1 MKGTE
6 KQIAW
11 AEDIKATVVKTIE
24 TMIAMTANDPRAN
37 TDAAR
42 ARIAKVTRALE
53 AVKSCDKAHDL
64 IEVYGDVTSRR
75 SERENLGMVLAI
87 LRNRDHRQYDTKEQ
101 ASLTGE

>member
-11 AEDIKATVVKTIE
+11 AQDIQATVIKTIE
-24 TMIAMTANDPRAN
+24 TMVAMTANDPRAN

-42 ARIAKVTRALE
+42 DRIAKVTRALE
-53 AVKSCDKAHDL
+53 AVKACDNAHDL

-75 SERENLGMVLAI
+75 SERENLGMVAAI
-87 LRNRDHRQYDTKEQ
+87 ISNRIHQVYDMDQ
-101 ASLTGE
+101 AALIGE